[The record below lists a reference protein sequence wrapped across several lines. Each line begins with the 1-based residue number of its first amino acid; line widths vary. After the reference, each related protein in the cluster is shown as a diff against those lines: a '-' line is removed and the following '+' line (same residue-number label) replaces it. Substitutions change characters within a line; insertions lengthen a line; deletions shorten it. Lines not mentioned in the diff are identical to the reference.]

1 MYEKSHIRRPSIDAW
16 PWRSVKVIGIATI
29 RQVIIS
35 HQWSVVTTS
44 LCSIVS
50 DKKYITTFTVYV
62 TACDLENSSSFNKT
76 VEIKATCAIP
86 VMYKHIRAN
95 THYVSQDMGVRKV
108 SNSKSDPQ
116 CHSRSLILVPFDRP
130 HMISYSPILVIH
142 CNSESRLYCS
152 NFSRCCQ

>member
-1 MYEKSHIRRPSIDAW
+1 MTL
-16 PWRSVKVIGIATI
+16 KVAQGHRNCQYSTDY
-29 RQVIIS
+29 
-35 HQWSVVTTS
+35 HFLSVV
-44 LCSIVS
+44 CSNNVS
-50 DKKYITTFTVYV
+50 MLHCFRYLTTFTVYV